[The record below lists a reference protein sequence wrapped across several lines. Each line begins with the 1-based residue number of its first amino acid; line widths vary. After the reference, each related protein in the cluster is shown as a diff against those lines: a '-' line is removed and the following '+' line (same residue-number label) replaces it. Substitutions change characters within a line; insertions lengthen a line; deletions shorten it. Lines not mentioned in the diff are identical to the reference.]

1 MGDGVLEIQNA
12 KKEFDGDYTCHAVN
26 SVGEATDF
34 GTVNVGPSL
43 TLRTDPPG
51 NRLVFIVGQ
60 PMEIKCTAIGEPE
73 PTVEWL
79 HDPGPER
86 GDLPR

>member
-1 MGDGVLEIQNA
+1 MIFKILNL
-12 KKEFDGDYTCHAVN
+12 KEYYFK
-26 SVGEATDF
+26 
-34 GTVNVGPSL
+34 

-60 PMEIKCTAIGEPE
+60 PMEIKCTAVGEPE

-79 HDPGPER
+79 Q
-86 GDLPR
+86 